1 LLSRVMYSSLVQ
13 SARILYISTQRIIS
27 SVLCYNLPQLKYKH
41 NHAADDTY
49 YLKVVI
55 KII

>member
-1 LLSRVMYSSLVQ
+1 MYISLAQ
-13 SARILYISTQRIIS
+13 SARILFIYTQRIVS

-55 KII
+55 KMI